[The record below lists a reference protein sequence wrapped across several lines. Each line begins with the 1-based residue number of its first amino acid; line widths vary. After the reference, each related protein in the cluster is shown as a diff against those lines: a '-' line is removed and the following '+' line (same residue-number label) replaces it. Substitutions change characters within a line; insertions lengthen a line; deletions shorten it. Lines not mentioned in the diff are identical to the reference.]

1 MTVDVMQPADSQFT
15 RRGGLQPKESPA
27 RATRSILLICQIGNT
42 VSTMKTISLKLP
54 APLANWLAKRAHEL
68 GRSRSD
74 LIRQALEEQRQG
86 KNSKSEKSCAELM
99 AEFSGFFQ
107 GPRDLST
114 NPKYMRDFGK

>member
-1 MTVDVMQPADSQFT
+1 M
-15 RRGGLQPKESPA
+15 
-27 RATRSILLICQIGNT
+27 
-42 VSTMKTISLKLP
+42 MKTISLKLP

-74 LIRQALEEQRQG
+74 LVRQALEEQRQG

>member
-1 MTVDVMQPADSQFT
+1 LVT
-15 RRGGLQPKESPA
+15 
-27 RATRSILLICQIGNT
+27 ATGEIRHISILQICQFGNT
-42 VSTMKTISLKLP
+42 VINNEDDIAEITRDVGE
-54 APLANWLAKRAHEL
+54 LAGQARQRL